1 MPKDLNLGKIE
12 KRTEEPI
19 GNKAHT
25 IYGNKEV
32 PSIVKSSKERKRKCE
47 SKRSEPI
54 QKKTSSFP
62 QW

>member
-47 SKRSEPI
+47 
-54 QKKTSSFP
+54 
-62 QW
+62 